1 MQLTHRSEE
10 GEAPA
15 LPHDLSR
22 IGIDKD
28 SRTTRLREPHG
39 IGAAEVRGYGD
50 ARDLYTIGR
59 LAGDPLQEGLEGE
72 DLRLAHGYRIAIVT
86 NQLGDFLLEDEQSPR
101 EAGRHNDKPEGQGE
115 PQMELPKEFAYS
127 HRDLLSLYLKGVRS
141 A

>member
-50 ARDLYTIGR
+50 ARDLHAIGR

-72 DLRLAHGYRIAIVT
+72 ALRLAHGYRIAIVT

-101 EAGRHNDKPEGQGE
+101 EAGRHNDKPKGQGE
-115 PQMELPKEFAYS
+115 PQMELPKEFACG
-127 HRDLLSLYLKGVRS
+127 HRDLYYRCI
-141 A
+141 

>member
-1 MQLTHRSEE
+1 MQLTHRREE

-50 ARDLYTIGR
+50 ARDQHAIGR

-72 DLRLAHGYRIAIVT
+72 SPRLTHGYRIAIVAY
-86 NQLGDFLLEDEQSPR
+86 QLGDFLLEDEQSPR
-101 EAGRHNDKPEGQGE
+101 EAGRHNDKPKGQGE
-115 PQMELPKEFAYS
+115 PQMELPKEFACG
-127 HRDLLSLYLKGVRS
+127 HRDLLSLYLKEVRS

>member
-1 MQLTHRSEE
+1 MQLAYRSEE

-39 IGAAEVRGYGD
+39 IGTAEVRGYGD
-50 ARDLYTIGR
+50 ARDLHAIGR

-72 DLRLAHGYRIAIVT
+72 ALRLALGYRIAIVT

-101 EAGRHNDKPEGQGE
+101 EAGRHNDKPKGQGE
-115 PQMELPKEFAYS
+115 PQMELLEEFAYS
-127 HRDLLSLYLKGVRS
+127 HNS
-141 A
+141 AI

>member
-1 MQLTHRSEE
+1 MQLTYRREE
-10 GEAPA
+10 GKAPA
-15 LPHDLSR
+15 LPHDLTR

-50 ARDLYTIGR
+50 ARDLHAIGR

-72 DLRLAHGYRIAIVT
+72 ALRLAHGYRIAIVA

-101 EAGRHNDKPEGQGE
+101 EAGRHNDKPKGQGE
-115 PQMELPKEFAYS
+115 PQMELPKEFACG
-127 HRDLLSLYLKGVRS
+127 HRDLLSLYLKEVRS